1 MLSLRTLFN
10 KEDFTKP
17 DGSVVVDLI
26 RRSVSFFNVNS
37 RVGNVYLATEDTV
50 MRPDLIANYFYND
63 SSLVDLLLKYNGYS
77 NPFAINV
84 DDFFRVPDS
93 TVLSKFGSKP
103 SLTDLG
109 QPRKK
114 KSNSVFTP
122 KSKKDKARVAYLLNQ
137 QNAAPPVPPNF
148 ALQDGVKV
156 LENKIVF
163 GADVTNIKKEDC
175 PEPISRTK
183 LKETLIKNRLAS

>member
-1 MLSLRTLFN
+1 MNFAELDEEVDNGAKVLMMDTYDRLLRLRSILEYEENDKPIPKHELFDSID
-10 KEDFTKP
+10 KLKSEYLD
-17 DGSVVVDLI
+17 VVSEVL
-26 RRSVSFFNVNS
+26 
-37 RVGNVYLATEDTV
+37 VGYMNL
-50 MRPDLIANYFYND
+50 
-63 SSLVDLLLKYNGYS
+63 
-77 NPFAINV
+77 
-84 DDFFRVPDS
+84 
-93 TVLSKFGSKP
+93 
-103 SLTDLG
+103 
-109 QPRKK
+109 Q
-114 KSNSVFTP
+114 
-122 KSKKDKARVAYLLNQ
+122 SKKDKARVSYLLNQ